1 MAARPDP
8 DRRPSAG
15 RILLLGAMTAFGAL
29 SIDLYLPGLPF
40 IARSLDASTESVG
53 QTVATYVAGQAV
65 GQLLW
70 GPLSDR
76 LGRRGPLFAGIAI
89 YIAAS
94 VACALAGS
102 IWLLTLARFAQGVGG
117 CAAMVIARAI
127 VRDEQDE
134 AGTARTLSW
143 LTLVMGLAPI
153 LAPSLGALILGLAG
167 WRAMFWL
174 LAGFGLAVFA
184 AALVALPETRGPAA
198 RAAARA
204 VHPLATYARL
214 LGHRRLIGYLLT
226 GGFASAGLFAYI
238 AASPTLFID
247 GFGLSPAHYAWLFGL
262 NGAAFVGAAQLNRR
276 LLATR
281 TPDQVLAMTLPLT
294 AVVALLFAGLALA
307 GLAPL
312 WVTAAALFLLLAG
325 FGFQVPN
332 TAAGA
337 MSVDP
342 RHSGSI
348 AALQGASSFGIGAGA
363 AALSAALHDGTPRPL
378 ALVSAAAFCISAL
391 GFVALARRR

>member
-1 MAARPDP
+1 MAARPEP
-8 DRRPSAG
+8 ARRPTAG
-15 RILLLGAMTAFGAL
+15 RILLLGAMTAFGAM
-29 SIDLYLPGLPF
+29 SIDLYLPGLPV
-40 IARSLDASTESVG
+40 IAGDLGASAESVG
-53 QTVATYVAGQAV
+53 MTVATYVAGQAV
-65 GQLLW
+65 GQLFW

-76 LGRRGPLFAGIAI
+76 SGRRRPLFAGIAL
-89 YIAAS
+89 YVGAS

-102 IWLLTLARFAQGVGG
+102 MLLLLLARFAQGLGG

-127 VRDEQDE
+127 VRDEHDE

-153 LAPSLGALILGLAG
+153 LAPSVGAVVLDAAG

-174 LAGFGLAVFA
+174 LAAFG
-184 AALVALPETRGPAA
+184 ALVCVAAFLALPETRHAAERIAARSATPAA
-198 RAAARA
+198 
-204 VHPLATYARL
+204 TYWRL
-214 LGHRRLIGYLLT
+214 LGHRRLLGYLMT

-238 AASPTLFID
+238 AASPALFIE
-247 GFGLSPAHYAWLFGL
+247 GFGLTPSQYAWVFGA
-262 NGAAFVGAAQLNRR
+262 NGIAFVLAAQINRR

-281 TPDQVLAMTLPLT
+281 SPDRVLAITLPAT
-294 AVVALLFAGLALA
+294 AAVAALFALLALA
-307 GLAPL
+307 GLAPV
-312 WVTAAALFLLLAG
+312 WVTVPALFLLLAG

-348 AALQGASSFGIGAGA
+348 AALQGAASFGIGAGA
-363 AALSAALHDGTPRPL
+363 AALSSALSDGTPLPL
-378 ALVSAAAFCISAL
+378 AMVTALAFALSAL
-391 GFVALARRR
+391 GYFGLARRR

>member
-8 DRRPSAG
+8 ARRPTAG
-15 RILLLGAMTAFGAL
+15 RILLLGAMTAFGAM
-29 SIDLYLPGLPF
+29 SIDLYLPGLPV
-40 IARSLDASTESVG
+40 IARALAASPEAVG
-53 QTVATYVAGQAV
+53 QTVATYVAGQAI
-65 GQLLW
+65 GQLFW

-76 LGRRGPLFAGIAI
+76 HGRRGPLFAGIAL
-89 YIAAS
+89 YVAAS
-94 VACALAGS
+94 AACALAGS
-102 IWLLTLARFAQGVGG
+102 ILLLLAARFAQGLGG

-127 VRDEQDE
+127 VRDEHDE

-153 LAPSLGALILGLAG
+153 LAPSLGALVLDAAG

-184 AALVALPETRGPAA
+184 AALAALPETRHAA
-198 RAAARA
+198 ERAAARA
-204 VHPLATYARL
+204 AHPFATYWRL

-238 AASPTLFID
+238 AASPALFID
-247 GFGLSPAHYAWLFGL
+247 GFGLSPAHYAWVFGA
-262 NGAAFVGAAQLNRR
+262 NGVAFVAAAQLNRK

-281 TPDQVLAMTLPLT
+281 PPDRVLALTLPIT
-294 AVVALLFAGLALA
+294 AGVAALFAALALA

-312 WVTAAALFLLLAG
+312 WVTTSALFLLLAG

-348 AALQGASSFGIGAGA
+348 AALQGAASFGIGAGA

-378 ALVSAAAFCISAL
+378 ALVSLVAYGASAV
-391 GFVALARRR
+391 GFFALARRR